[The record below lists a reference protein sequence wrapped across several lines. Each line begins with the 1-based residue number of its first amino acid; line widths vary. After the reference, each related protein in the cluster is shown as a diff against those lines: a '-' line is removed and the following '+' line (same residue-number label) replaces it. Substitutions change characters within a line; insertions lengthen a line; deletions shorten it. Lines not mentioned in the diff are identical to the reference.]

1 MINQSI
7 QLSFRQV
14 RALVEHT
21 LLLFKELDQQLANR
35 RYEPVLPDV
44 VQKEP
49 GLSIHQTKESA
60 ESLVP
65 HFLTRTYVRQQEK
78 TNQHV
83 LLISVQYTHPRH
95 ERFDPVVLVGDVTFN
110 QVKHAHKILSE
121 KPWLLQYAAF
131 ESTIAQEFVADGTRY
146 TTQRIEE
153 IEELIVW
160 GYPFTEMRDIDDVK
174 RLVEDMISRHLE
186 PGTT

>member
-35 RYEPVLPDV
+35 GYEPVLPEV
-44 VQKEP
+44 VQTEH

-78 TNQHV
+78 TNQHG
-83 LLISVQYTHPRH
+83 LLISVQYTHPLH
-95 ERFDPVVLVGDVTFN
+95 ERFDPVVLVGDVSFK
-110 QVKHAHKILSE
+110 QAKHAQKILSE
-121 KPWLLQYAAF
+121 KPWLLKYAAF

-146 TTQRIEE
+146 MTQPIEE

-160 GYPFTEMRDIDDVK
+160 GHPFTEMRDIDDVK
-174 RLVEDMISRHLE
+174 RLAEEMISRHLE